1 MSSRN
6 FRFYV
11 LLLLVVSATIGFSS
25 ASSFAFPVYKY
36 FLHRTAPSLYWHL
49 PNILGDKSNSKK
61 DTVNNRIDA
70 IYNIANAAIAAN
82 NTATN
87 KEHADRGQIE
97 SYLKNL
103 SKRLI
108 KVAVTQPTEADL
120 ALLQT
125 PVDVADKNYKTV
137 DKVLYVDNH
146 IASRYE
152 AEQYLTKNPAVDLDL
167 DKHPNMPFEE
177 VVEQILYING
187 EIANRQQAQVYL
199 AKHADTVLDIN
210 LHPQP
215 TFASGTMASVG
226 SLKIV
231 DDMLYVDGRLSNL
244 AEAKAYIAANPS
256 ARINLQKY
264 LSDSEKS
271 ISFDAVTRN
280 ADEIKVV
287 DRVLYINNDLATRQ
301 EAEDYVAQNPT
312 LKGKIDLKLQP
323 DWGQE
328 DTETTTNNPPNASAQ
343 TKNALQSKGY
353 KVIEGL
359 LYIDGEIA
367 SRQQAKDYLKAN
379 SNYKGKI
386 NLNYQPEDATDA
398 QQATAAITDM
408 PTPSLLANNEV
419 VKTKAIKGNGF
430 EIFDRLLYINGE
442 IATQQQAKDY
452 IAKNPKLKGKLNLQ
466 MQPNWDAAEPTLANN
481 NQQLLADNKPATTSN
496 NIKGVGYEVF
506 EKLLYIDGEIATQQQ
521 TKDYIAKN
529 PKLKGK
535 IDLQMQP
542 NWDAATPQL
551 ANLTDTQDNADIENA
566 AYEIVDNVLYIDGDI
581 ATRAEANSYIKKNPK
596 DRGKVKILLQPE
608 FIDDYDPT
616 QMIAQMP
623 KPDLVLSN
631 PEIID
636 GKLFIN
642 GKPASTK
649 EKNAFEAS
657 TGIMIRYDKMIGDYE
672 KTLITKNPNAFDAT
686 FDRDRTIA
694 PINPGEKILLSKNY
708 DEAVPCYAHYDGI
721 WNNDNIF
728 PYHYDLTKMPQQV
741 EFLLTHGV
749 DADFSIPSPGDITS
763 GFGRRW
769 GRHHNGIDIDL
780 ETGDQVRAAF
790 EGKVRCALY
799 SPSFGY
805 LVVIRHYNGLETFY
819 AHLSSLLVRAND
831 VVNAGTV
838 IGLGG
843 TTGHS
848 TGSHLH
854 FEVRYKGHP
863 FNPALL
869 INFDS
874 KRLRTNSFTVDRHF
888 FSSDNPYVIDEGGG
902 NSHVSSRSTA
912 AKKAKKT
919 SAKYH
924 SVRKGDTL
932 DEIADRN
939 GTSVRKLCAL
949 NRISSRTTLA
959 IGRKLRV
966 K

>member
-1 MSSRN
+1 
-6 FRFYV
+6 
-11 LLLLVVSATIGFSS
+11 
-25 ASSFAFPVYKY
+25 
-36 FLHRTAPSLYWHL
+36 
-49 PNILGDKSNSKK
+49 
-61 DTVNNRIDA
+61 
-70 IYNIANAAIAAN
+70 
-82 NTATN
+82 
-87 KEHADRGQIE
+87 
-97 SYLKNL
+97 
-103 SKRLI
+103 
-108 KVAVTQPTEADL
+108 
-120 ALLQT
+120 
-125 PVDVADKNYKTV
+125 
-137 DKVLYVDNH
+137 
-146 IASRYE
+146 
-152 AEQYLTKNPAVDLDL
+152 
-167 DKHPNMPFEE
+167 
-177 VVEQILYING
+177 
-187 EIANRQQAQVYL
+187 
-199 AKHADTVLDIN
+199 
-210 LHPQP
+210 
-215 TFASGTMASVG
+215 
-226 SLKIV
+226 
-231 DDMLYVDGRLSNL
+231 
-244 AEAKAYIAANPS
+244 
-256 ARINLQKY
+256 
-264 LSDSEKS
+264 
-271 ISFDAVTRN
+271 
-280 ADEIKVV
+280 
-287 DRVLYINNDLATRQ
+287 
-301 EAEDYVAQNPT
+301 
-312 LKGKIDLKLQP
+312 
-323 DWGQE
+323 
-328 DTETTTNNPPNASAQ
+328 
-343 TKNALQSKGY
+343 
-353 KVIEGL
+353 
-359 LYIDGEIA
+359 
-367 SRQQAKDYLKAN
+367 
-379 SNYKGKI
+379 
-386 NLNYQPEDATDA
+386 
-398 QQATAAITDM
+398 
-408 PTPSLLANNEV
+408 
-419 VKTKAIKGNGF
+419 
-430 EIFDRLLYINGE
+430 
-442 IATQQQAKDY
+442 
-452 IAKNPKLKGKLNLQ
+452 
-466 MQPNWDAAEPTLANN
+466 
-481 NQQLLADNKPATTSN
+481 
-496 NIKGVGYEVF
+496 
-506 EKLLYIDGEIATQQQ
+506 
-521 TKDYIAKN
+521 
-529 PKLKGK
+529 
-535 IDLQMQP
+535 
-542 NWDAATPQL
+542 
-551 ANLTDTQDNADIENA
+551 
-566 AYEIVDNVLYIDGDI
+566 DI

-902 NSHVSSRSTA
+902 NSHVSSRSTV